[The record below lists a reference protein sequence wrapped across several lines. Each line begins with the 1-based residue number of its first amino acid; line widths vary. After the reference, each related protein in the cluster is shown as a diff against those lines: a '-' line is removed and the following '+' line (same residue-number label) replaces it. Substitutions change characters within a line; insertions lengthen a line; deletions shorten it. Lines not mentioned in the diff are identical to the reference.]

1 VIRPLRRRQSV
12 TQAKERAQ
20 GGAGRQRRVLVFALR
35 ATMEERAYNKDNSSM
50 LKLKVCRRQ
59 PAVTVLSIL

>member
-1 VIRPLRRRQSV
+1 
-12 TQAKERAQ
+12 
-20 GGAGRQRRVLVFALR
+20 
-35 ATMEERAYNKDNSSM
+35 MEERAYNKDNSSM